1 MGVESSAEQVSLGFM
16 PQDSVTPVQRMKI
29 WADGASRGNPGP
41 SGAGAVVKLAG
52 GEVVGEVA
60 EFLGHGTN
68 NRAEY
73 TAMILGLQ
81 RALELGGREVDVYM
95 DSQLVVRQMEGI
107 YKVKNAHLRPLWEQ
121 AGALARRFVKCR
133 FHHVPREQNGEADA
147 LANQGVDSGASRR

>member
-1 MGVESSAEQVSLGFM
+1 MMREETPAEQATLGFM
-16 PQDSVTPVQRMKI
+16 PSHTVTAAQRMKL

-41 SGAGAVVKLAG
+41 SGAGAVVKLAT
-52 GEVVGEVA
+52 GEVIGEVA
-60 EFLGHGTN
+60 EYLGTGTN

-73 TAMILGLQ
+73 TAVILGLQ

-107 YKVKNAHLRPLWEQ
+107 YKVKNAQLRPLWEQ
-121 AGALARRFVKCR
+121 AGALAKKFATCR

-147 LANQGVDSGASRR
+147 LANQGVDSGRHR